1 MLMTEPKTSNSNI
14 AALPSEYSISAP
26 EVIFQMG
33 FFPVTNSLITALL
46 FTFYLSIIAIFVS
59 NKMSMVPGKVQ
70 ALFEIFFE
78 YIFNM
83 IEKMAAKN
91 VYSYF
96 PWLMTFV
103 LFILVANLS
112 ALLPGFASIGLY
124 KAIEGEADQVFIP
137 LFRSINSDLNVTLAL
152 ALISVFIT
160 HFFAIRS
167 LGIVGYL
174 KKWFSFKMFGI
185 SLFVGLLELVAE
197 FTKIISLSFRLF
209 GNIMAGKILLKT
221 AKSFFPFIIPLPFY
235 FLEVMVAFIQSAV
248 FMMLTL
254 VFMVILSK
262 KEED

>member
-1 MLMTEPKTSNSNI
+1 MSEPQLVDPIITELS
-14 AALPSEYSISAP
+14 SEYSISAP
-26 EVIFQMG
+26 EVIWQIG
-33 FFPVTNSLITALL
+33 SFPVTNSLITSLL

-59 NKMSMVPGKVQ
+59 SRISMMPGRIQ
-70 ALFEIFFE
+70 ALFEVLFE
-78 YIFNM
+78 AVFNM
-83 IEKMAAKN
+83 TEKMAAKN
-91 VYSYF
+91 VYAYF

-103 LFILVANLS
+103 VFILFSNLS

-124 KAIEGEADQVFIP
+124 RKVADEQVFVP
-137 LFRSINSDLNVTLAL
+137 LFRSINSDLNVTLSL

-167 LGIVGYL
+167 LGIVAYL

-185 SLFVGLLELVAE
+185 SLFVGLLELAAE

-221 AKSFFPFIIPLPFY
+221 AKSFFPFILPLPFY
-235 FLEVMVAFIQSAV
+235 FLEIMVAFIQSAV
-248 FMMLTL
+248 FVMLTL
-254 VFMVILSK
+254 VFMVALSK